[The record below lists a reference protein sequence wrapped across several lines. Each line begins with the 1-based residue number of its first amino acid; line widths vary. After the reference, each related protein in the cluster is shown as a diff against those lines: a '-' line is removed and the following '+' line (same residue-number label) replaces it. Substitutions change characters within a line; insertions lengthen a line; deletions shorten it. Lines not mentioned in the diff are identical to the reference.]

1 MAFNGNPRFRLVL
14 ASAVRAA
21 AIVAGSALSLGAAT
35 SALAQSRIKAVE
47 PFYAV
52 VSAERASVRAGN
64 HDSFYVVADAPRD
77 TLVLVDGEDATWSRV
92 AYADGWPAFA
102 KAAEGTYDA
111 ASQTFTLSKPS
122 TLLAFS
128 VINPQ
133 FCWQSLLPDSK
144 PAPAGTKLK
153 VLGEIKS
160 GDQVIGYKVAAPE
173 GARGYI
179 ESRSLRRA
187 TKAEIDA
194 AKPKPVTPPPAT
206 PAPAATPAPTP
217 APNTPA
223 PDRSLVDPQVPTPT
237 ATPAATP
244 TAAPG
249 TPAAQPATD
258 PNAPKPEVIPQ
269 TVPNPAGTTPPSPGQ
284 TDTPPA
290 PTTTPT
296 TTTTEPAKPAVPTP
310 AQRKAATLEGIEKS
324 FKAMNS
330 SQTDMFAAEYDQLLA
345 EINKA
350 IGELGNTA
358 GDQARRRQLQLRAD
372 ILKLRIDLRDS
383 LRKNEE
389 IKRGL
394 NQDIVKASQA
404 VAEAQKN
411 RVYTLVGT
419 LQASSV
425 YDGTDLPLMYRVVSA
440 GTESTTTLGYIRPE
454 PTLKLETMV
463 GRLVGVVG
471 EASLDPTLKL
481 NIVRPVR
488 VDVVGE
494 AGSDALPTLN
504 PTVLPRPTPA
514 PEATPAL
521 PNPATRQPTPTP
533 GAPKDIIK

>member
-1 MAFNGNPRFRLVL
+1 MACNGNPRFRIVL
-14 ASAVRAA
+14 ASCVRAA
-21 AIVAGSALSLGAAT
+21 AIIAGSTLALGAAT
-35 SALAQSRIKAVE
+35 SAHAQSRIKAIE
-47 PFYAV
+47 PYYAV
-52 VSAERASVRAGN
+52 VDHERASVRAGN
-64 HDSFYVVADAPRD
+64 HDSFYVVADAARG

-92 AYADGWPAFA
+92 AYAEGWPAFA
-102 KAAEGTYDA
+102 KASEGTYDA
-111 ASQTFTLSKPS
+111 ASQTFTLNKPS

-133 FCWQSLLPDSK
+133 FCWQSLLPDNK
-144 PAPAGTKLK
+144 PAPSGTKLK

-194 AKPKPVTPPPAT
+194 AKPKAVTPPT
-206 PAPAATPAPTP
+206 PALAATPAPTP
-217 APNTPA
+217 TTPAPTTPA

-237 ATPAATP
+237 NPTTTPAAT
-244 TAAPG
+244 PG

-269 TVPNPAGTTPPSPGQ
+269 TVPNPAGATPPAPGQ
-284 TDTPPA
+284 TDTPTA
-290 PTTTPT
+290 PTTPPT
-296 TTTTEPAKPAVPTP
+296 TAPEPPKPAEPTP

-330 SQTDMFAAEYDQLLA
+330 SQTDMFTAEYDQLLA

-350 IGELGNTA
+350 IGELGDTA

-454 PTLKLETMV
+454 PSLKLESMV

-504 PTVLPRPTPA
+504 PTVLPRPTP
-514 PEATPAL
+514 EQKPAL

-533 GAPKDIIK
+533 GAPKDVIK